1 MIQYRSKG
9 INKLGVLI
17 SRVGLLPA
25 LVLGLIIFYSMSQ
38 PRFATISNLII
49 VLRQMSFLL
58 ILGCGQMLPVLTT
71 GVDLSVGSMIGIV
84 SVLSA
89 IFTLKYGVVAG
100 FTIAIIA
107 SVIIGLANGMA
118 IGYIGVAPFA
128 VTLGMLSMVHG
139 LALIITSGQT
149 IHGMPL
155 EYMVL
160 GAGYIWKIPIPVIIS
175 ICLTAITWVL
185 LYTTR
190 FGRHMYAVGGDP
202 ESARLSGID
211 VRRYLMYAYIFSGFF
226 AGICGVLLSSRVYS
240 GTPNLGQAGLML
252 DSIAVVVIGGVTF
265 SGGEGHLFGVILGV
279 ILIAILSNGFD
290 LIGVSSFVKMV
301 VTGAIICVA
310 IIVDKYRKRP

>member
-1 MIQYRSKG
+1 
-9 INKLGVLI
+9 
-17 SRVGLLPA
+17 
-25 LVLGLIIFYSMSQ
+25 
-38 PRFATISNLII
+38 
-49 VLRQMSFLL
+49 MSFLL

-71 GVDLSVGSMIGIV
+71 GVDLSVGSIIGIV

-89 IFTLKYGVVAG
+89 LFSLKYGVLVG
-100 FTIAIIA
+100 FGIAICVSI
-107 SVIIGLANGMA
+107 IIGLANGLA
-118 IGYIGVAPFA
+118 IGYVGVAPFA

-149 IHGMPL
+149 IHGLPP
-155 EYMVL
+155 EYMIL
-160 GAGYIWKIPIPVIIS
+160 GAGYIWKIPIPIIVS
-175 ICLTAITWVL
+175 ISLAAITWVL

-190 FGRHMYAVGGDP
+190 FGRYMYAVGGDP

-290 LIGVSSFVKMV
+290 LTGVSSFVKMV
-301 VTGAIICVA
+301 VTGAIICAA
-310 IIVDKYRKRP
+310 IIVDKYRKSS

>member
-1 MIQYRSKG
+1 
-9 INKLGVLI
+9 
-17 SRVGLLPA
+17 
-25 LVLGLIIFYSMSQ
+25 
-38 PRFATISNLII
+38 
-49 VLRQMSFLL
+49 MSFLL
-58 ILGCGQMLPVLTT
+58 ILGCAQMLPVLTT
-71 GVDLSVGSMIGIV
+71 GVDLSVGSIIGLV

-89 IFTLKYGVVAG
+89 IFSLKYGVIAG

-107 SVIIGLANGMA
+107 SVLIGLANGIA

-149 IHGMPL
+149 IYGMPS

-160 GAGYIWKIPIPVIIS
+160 GAGYIWKIPIPIIIS

-211 VRRYLMYAYIFSGFF
+211 VRKYLMYAYVYCGVFS
-226 AGICGVLLSSRVYS
+226 GICGVLLSSRVYS

-279 ILIAILSNGFD
+279 ILLAILSNGFD
-290 LIGVSSFVKMV
+290 LIGISSFVKMV

-310 IIVDKYRKRP
+310 IIVDKYRKRS